1 MPVPPPPPPSPSPPP
16 PLPDELL
23 AAMLQKLRLETAGLE
38 TFGEVLGKLLNID
51 PGAHTKT
58 EIAQVCIRCKR

>member
-1 MPVPPPPPPSPSPPP
+1 
-16 PLPDELL
+16 
-23 AAMLQKLRLETAGLE
+23 MLQKLRLETAGLE